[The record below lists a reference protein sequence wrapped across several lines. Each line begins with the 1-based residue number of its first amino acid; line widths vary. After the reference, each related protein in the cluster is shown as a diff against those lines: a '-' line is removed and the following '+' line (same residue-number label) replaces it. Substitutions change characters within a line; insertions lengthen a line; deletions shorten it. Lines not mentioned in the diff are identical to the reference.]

1 MAQASYS
8 ASQLNQQPARRKD
21 QLISEE
27 VSGEC
32 VIYDQRKKK
41 AHHLNSTL
49 TWIWHRCDGNTR
61 VKALSSAFEQE
72 FDASNSLDILFTG
85 LKQLQS
91 RQLLET
97 PVNLPE
103 IATGGKSGISRRAM
117 VAAGSAL
124 MPAIVSILAPTPAAA
139 SSDKEKDKIKIK

>member
-1 MAQASYS
+1 MEGSVTEENYS
-8 ASQLNQQPARRKD
+8 TTQLDQQPARRKE

-32 VIYDQRKKK
+32 IIYDQRKKK

-49 TWIWHRCDGNTR
+49 TWIWHKCDGNTR
-61 VKALSSAFEQE
+61 VEALSNAFEQE
-72 FDASNSLDILFTG
+72 FDAPNSLHILFTG

-103 IATGGKSGISRRAM
+103 ISW
-117 VAAGSAL
+117 
-124 MPAIVSILAPTPAAA
+124 
-139 SSDKEKDKIKIK
+139 

>member
-1 MAQASYS
+1 MTQGTYSTAQ
-8 ASQLNQQPARRKD
+8 LDQQPARRKD

-72 FDASNSLDILFTG
+72 FDAPNSLHTVFLG
-85 LKQLQS
+85 LHQLHL

-103 IATGGKSGISRRAM
+103 TATAGKSEISRRAM

-139 SSDKEKDKIKIK
+139 SSDKVKDKIKIK

>member
-1 MAQASYS
+1 VYS
-8 ASQLNQQPARRKD
+8 TSQLNQQPARRRD
-21 QLISEE
+21 QLISED

-49 TWIWHRCDGNTR
+49 TWIWRRCDGNTR

-97 PVNLPE
+97 PVTLPE
-103 IATGGKSGISRRAM
+103 VATSGKAAISRRAM

-139 SSDKEKDKIKIK
+139 SSDREKDKIKIKIKL